1 MKTNLKDL
9 KKNFRHQ
16 NRKSVMRKFLAFTL
30 ITVMLIGVIPSAN
43 AYRVDRDPDCPDFS
57 EVVWEA
63 TGGADEGFTG
73 TVTYVDRE
81 DADGKCY
88 QMGGTT
94 YLQQLIKNFTEE
106 EQSREY
112 FKDNVMMYSVDICPK
127 QTDHALIMALNNY
140 PLLMLNGKGNL
151 SFVNQAGWP
160 GAEYVGDVS
169 MNYEANK
176 WYNIK
181 LLIDGNLKRIW
192 VYVNDEFIGVD
203 SHKSAGFMNKALDPS
218 LTMEQLLFNT
228 HTEMTFKNGVQTQSD
243 GSGIFLIDNM
253 RLGYPKLTDV
263 SLEVKTD
270 EMGNMLTKGD
280 TPIHLDVINNE
291 DTDKTFTLE
300 YEIRDSENYS
310 HGKDTQTVSA
320 KAGEKQRVT
329 INHKIDKCGFYY
341 IKAKISD
348 KDGVVDSVKTRF
360 SVIAKTKQNPKIGFS
375 VHPKT
380 HGHGTMDEITKLTVK
395 LGGGVSREDYSW
407 SSYYDGKGTTTGQTQ
422 GQIKALE
429 STKQYNQLLWDN
441 NIEPLMILGQGSS
454 THGGY
459 NFVPTLEDIKNT
471 DVLISWANYCRNL
484 AKDLGGGDKAIYEV
498 VNEWLVQEKKTNST
512 PEAYAELLKVTSK
525 ALREGNPDCVI
536 VGLCGALS
544 GEESWWDERVLAALG
559 DNPGQYMDAISVHPY
574 HVWGDLYPEQ
584 SKLEDIEKYR
594 GYLKKYGIEDIP
606 IYGTEFGCTTVNEV
620 TDIDCML
627 QADFL
632 LREFIMLDDF
642 LDKEYFYTITRKR
655 DATGRE
661 VGFGITKPPT
671 KSEIIYEAY
680 PGALTYAMYNSLMT
694 GATNESHKIFEFGND
709 DIKDDLYAFD
719 FKLEDGKDCLAMW
732 NVDGDTVQSVKVG
745 AETVTVY
752 DGYGNKKT
760 VNAVDGY
767 ITLKFGSMPIFVV
780 ANELSE
786 PELRETPLF
795 TYDNKVTTMLNNSGE
810 IKLSNATDKD
820 LTVET
825 DASVNISATEESC
838 TSIGAGLSDT
848 IVFKTGYD
856 REKTPEYEFD
866 EEIPSYDGMRIVIKD
881 GNKVVFDENVK
892 VVYEDSLET
901 KLSIVPYKN
910 GIWQAL
916 LSVRNTN
923 RATSNDADVSI
934 ENNGNIVYSK
944 EAESIAP
951 GQKKIYRFIV
961 PEELVGDSLKLTAK
975 VEAKDGQQFEKTVD
989 NKLTIICRADKMPTI
1004 DGKMEPGEWTTFSGP
1019 FKMKGS
1025 EFAQKLAGWK
1035 GNDDL
1040 SGEIYLMYDD
1050 KYLYMAA
1057 KITDN
1062 VHCGYDEQDRIWA
1075 ADSIQFAV
1083 TDAQVGD
1090 ARITEMGMGLM
1101 DNGPQ
1106 YKRYLSQ
1113 HSAEDGFDMDKY
1125 YEEPEF
1131 NATLNGNVTTYEFKM
1146 SWKDLFRYDY
1156 VPTENLIFS
1165 ILVNDNDG
1173 SGRRGWMEY
1182 GSGIGIVKDAMQFLS
1197 IPLMK

>member
-1 MKTNLKDL
+1 MKRNLKDL
-9 KKNFRHQ
+9 KQNFRHQ
-16 NRKSVMRKFLAFTL
+16 NPKSVMQKFLALIL
-30 ITVMLIGVIPSAN
+30 ITVMLIGVMPAAN
-43 AYRVDRDPDCPDFS
+43 AYRVDRNPDCPDFS

-63 TGGADEGFTG
+63 TGGANEGFTG
-73 TVTYVDRE
+73 NVAYVDRE
-81 DADGKCY
+81 DVDGKCY
-88 QMGGTT
+88 SLGGKN
-94 YLQQLIKNFTEE
+94 LQQLIKNFNEE
-106 EQSREY
+106 EKNREY
-112 FKDNVMMYSVDICPK
+112 FKDNVMLFSVDICPK

-140 PLLMLNGKGNL
+140 PVLMLNGKGKL
-151 SFVNQAGWP
+151 SFVNQTAWP

-169 MNYEANK
+169 MNYEANT

-192 VYVNDEFIGVD
+192 VYVNGELIGVD
-203 SHKSAGFMNKALDPS
+203 SDKSAGFMNKALDPS
-218 LTMEQLLFNT
+218 LTMEQLLVNY
-228 HTEMTFKNGVQTQSD
+228 HAEMSFKNGVKTPSD

-280 TPIHLDVINNE
+280 TPIHLDVLNNE

-348 KDGVVDSVKTRF
+348 KDGVVDSIKTRF
-360 SVIAKTKQNPKIGFS
+360 SVIAKTEQNPKIGFS

-380 HGHGTMDEITKLTVK
+380 HGHGTVDEINDLTVK
-395 LGGGVSREDYSW
+395 LGGGVNREDYSLW
-407 SSYYDGKGTTTGQTQ
+407 YNEKSDKSSLQF
-422 GQIKALE
+422 IENSRAH
-429 STKQYNQLLWDN
+429 
-441 NIEPLMILGQGSS
+441 NIEPLIIINPGNSGLGGANWVPNSDIL
-454 THGGY
+454 
-459 NFVPTLEDIKNT
+459 DNT
-471 DVLISWANYCRNL
+471 DALVKWENYCRDF
-484 AKDLGGGDKAIYEV
+484 AEYIGGGSQAIYEV
-498 VNEWLVQEKKTNST
+498 INEWSVQQSKTNAT
-512 PEAYAELLKVTSK
+512 PEDYARMLKATTK
-525 ALREGNPDCVI
+525 GLRAGNPDCVI
-536 VGLCGALS
+536 VGLCGGLS
-544 GEESWWDERVLAALG
+544 GEEGKWNDRVLKALG
-559 DNPGQYMDAISVHPY
+559 PNPGQYMDALSMHPY
-574 HVWGDLYPEQ
+574 HVWGDHYPEE
-584 SKLEDIEKYR
+584 SKLEDKQSYIDM
-594 GYLKKYGIEDIP
+594 LKRYGLEDMP
-606 IYGTEFGCTTVNEV
+606 LYGTEFGCTTVNEI
-620 TDIDCML
+620 TNIDCMM
-627 QADFL
+627 QADFV
-632 LREFIMLDDF
+632 LREFIMLEDF

-661 VGFGITKPPT
+661 SGFGITKPPT

-694 GATNESHKIFEFGND
+694 GATNESHKIFDFGND

-719 FKLEDGKDCLAMW
+719 FKLENGKDCLALW
-732 NVDGDTVQSVKVG
+732 NVDKETTQSIKMG

-767 ITLKFGSMPIFVV
+767 ITLQIGTMPIFVV

-786 PELRETPLF
+786 PELRETPLI
-795 TYDNKVTTMLNNSGE
+795 TYDNKVTTMLNNGGE
-810 IKLSNATDKD
+810 IKLSNATGKD

-825 DASVNISATEESC
+825 DTSVNITATDESC
-838 TSIGAGLSDT
+838 TSIGAGASDT

-866 EEIPSYDGMRIVIKD
+866 EEIPNYDGMHIVIKD
-881 GNKVVFDENVK
+881 GNKVVFDEKVK

-910 GIWQAL
+910 GIWQAF

-923 RATSNDADVSI
+923 RATSNDANVSL
-934 ENNGNIVYSK
+934 ESNGNVVYSK
-944 EAESIAP
+944 EAEIIAP

-975 VEAKDGQQFEKTVD
+975 VEAKDGQKFEKTVD
-989 NKLTIICRADKMPTI
+989 NKLAIICPADKKPTI
-1004 DGKMEPGEWTTFSGP
+1004 DGKIEPGEWTTFSGP

-1025 EFAQKLAGWK
+1025 EYAEKLAGWK

-1040 SGEIYLMYDD
+1040 SGDFYLMYDEN
-1050 KYLYMAA
+1050 YLYMAA

-1062 VHCGYDEQDRIWA
+1062 VHCGYDEQNRIWA

-1090 ARITEMGMGLM
+1090 TTITEMGMGLM
-1101 DNGPQ
+1101 DDGPQ

-1113 HSAEDGFDMDKY
+1113 HSGEDGFDLDKY

-1131 NATLNGNVTTYEFKM
+1131 NATLDGDVTTYEFKM
-1146 SWKDLFRYDY
+1146 SWKDLFKNNFI
-1156 VPTENLIFS
+1156 PTENLIFS
-1165 ILVNDNDG
+1165 VLVNDNDG
-1173 SGRRGWMEY
+1173 AGRRGWMEY
-1182 GSGIGIVKDAMQFLS
+1182 GSGIGNGKDAMQFLS
-1197 IPLMK
+1197 ISLMK